1 MANEKLFAGGK
12 GMFPKRR
19 SDVTVREVDGELLVL
34 DHRTERVHQLNATAV
49 YIWNQCDGATS
60 VADISKA
67 IATEYGLDTHPAE
80 ADVVRT
86 VAQFRALDL
95 LEGAEESV

>member
-1 MANEKLFAGGK
+1 MPNEKLFAGGK

-67 IATEYGLDTHPAE
+67 IAMEYGLDTHPAE
-80 ADVVRT
+80 ADVTRT

>member
-67 IATEYGLDTHPAE
+67 IAMEYGLDTHPAE

-95 LEGAEESV
+95 LESAEESV